1 MRSPSKDM
9 ALEITRAASGG
20 TPMVADAVEESV
32 QAAVRAHS
40 SGGESRGTSYGRRCA
55 ELLWRSVET
64 LCSGLKAEFQEHR
77 KLLPLALAQMLM
89 LADQPLLSVNMT
101 KVAKEWSL
109 DNAERDEMLGGVVSV
124 MYFSCGAVSLLLA
137 GRMADVMKRIN
148 VVRIFMVLGALGT
161 FCNSLVGSFA
171 CLLLCRGAAGAALGG
186 LLPASYAMLADMYPA
201 EERPHAIALI
211 AITSGAGI
219 SLGQTLAVL
228 VGASDWRKPFAVV
241 GAAGFLVSILL
252 FVLLKEPVVDAKVT
266 EQRPENS
273 KNRYCG
279 KWVYDLRRRTVILVC
294 LQGITGCVPWATV
307 ATFMTDYLAENGGLG
322 TLRATGVCLSFGIG
336 CFGGTA
342 VGGKLGQNLY
352 KKDKRLQAVL
362 MSLTTWGGTLP
373 LYVLFSAGGDH
384 AIRALWILHLL
395 AFSGGLMV
403 AVAGGNAKAILLN
416 TVPQKSRGSLFGI
429 YTIMDDLGKGLG
441 PALVASWVR
450 AMGRTD
456 AFKLGILFWLP
467 CGLFCLLMTCTIL
480 RDDLSEFCDAR
491 EFPMAEINSSE
502 SSTRASASASPSGSQ
517 VDSPV

>member
-1 MRSPSKDM
+1 MRRPSKDM

-20 TPMVADAVEESV
+20 TPMVADAVEGSV
-32 QAAVRAHS
+32 QAVRAHS
-40 SGGESRGTSYGRRCA
+40 GGESRTSYGRRCA
-55 ELLWRSVET
+55 ELLWRSVKT

-101 KVAKEWSL
+101 KVAKEWNL
-109 DNAERDEMLGGVVSV
+109 DDAERDELLGGVVSV
-124 MYFSCGAVSLLLA
+124 VYFSCGAVSSMLA
-137 GRMADVMKRIN
+137 GRMADVMQRIN
-148 VVRIFMVLGALGT
+148 VVRIFMVLGAVGT

-211 AITSGAGI
+211 AIISGVGI
-219 SLGQTLAVL
+219 SLGQALAVL

-241 GAAGFLVSILL
+241 GAAGFLVSVLL

-279 KWVYDLRRRTVILVC
+279 TWLYDLRRRTVILVC

-342 VGGKLGQNLY
+342 VGGKLGQHLY
-352 KKDKRLQAVL
+352 KKDKRLQALL

-373 LYVLFSAGGDH
+373 LYVLFSAGGGH
-384 AIRALWILHLL
+384 TIRALWILHLL

-441 PALVASWVR
+441 SALVASWVR
-450 AMGRTD
+450 ALGRTD

-467 CGLFCLLMTCTIL
+467 CGLFCLLMTCTIP
-480 RDDLSEFCDAR
+480 RDDLSEFRDHAR

-517 VDSPV
+517 ADSPV